1 MPKKFHNP
9 IREAVG
15 SVLAQPRLNRLAREL
30 GVVKRQRKVRVV
42 AFVAAVVL
50 GFSTG
55 AQRTLAGMR
64 RAYEKATGRRSLRL
78 DSTRGSTP
86 SWCSCCDGSWMTRW
100 HNYNSGCR
108 D

>member
-1 MPKKFHNP
+1 VPKKFHNP

-15 SVLAQPRLNRLAREL
+15 SVLAEPQVNKLAREL
-30 GVVKRQRKVRVV
+30 GMVKRQRKVRVV

-64 RAYEKATGRRSLRL
+64 RAYEKATGQTLELSEIPCKGRLQSHAGSLP
-78 DSTRGSTP
+78 GK
-86 SWCSCCDGSWMTRW
+86 
-100 HNYNSGCR
+100 
-108 D
+108 